1 MEEIYLRST
10 KRIFFKY
17 RRTTAVTRYSYVRDP
32 RVQHASEQGGRSDW
46 PPLYTDII
54 VIAARKCS
62 WCLGCASLEGV
73 DERFWEQVR
82 WRGEVEDTAS
92 LCKGDGQLG
101 DPGILGWAEVVAFGT
116 CCGRI
121 VSARS
126 CPPKSDGCSAISK
139 EISRWPTIC
148 NGLLSPRARLFPFIP

>member
-1 MEEIYLRST
+1 ML
-10 KRIFFKY
+10 
-17 RRTTAVTRYSYVRDP
+17 VVP
-32 RVQHASEQGGRSDW
+32 RVCVSRGGGRAF
-46 PPLYTDII
+46 LG
-54 VIAARKCS
+54 ARS
-62 WCLGCASLEGV
+62 I
-73 DERFWEQVR
+73 R

-148 NGLLSPRARLFPFIP
+148 NGLLSPRARLFPFIPWTGLIPGFFHRKRSARRDYRDFSRPSFVIIRNLFLGGLETEN